1 MADLRSKFIEDYAG
15 GLLNVSR
22 QELASTGEVLS
33 QDGFLSNATLFV
45 EDGSGT
51 KSGLL
56 LGASLCE
63 VVDPTTTQSAVN
75 VRYAD
80 RTYASIRDLK
90 IFSTAI
96 ASAQAA
102 LSDASSSS
110 ITNLENAFEL
120 LEDAFNTLQNNFNT
134 RESVVDEKIE
144 SLSKIQTIENDID
157 SLSAEQKTLSNSVVT
172 LEASTKANSAS
183 FEAIGN
189 IKKASFTAYG
199 KVTAISPTVATGE
212 SNSNRTAGSYSLTNL
227 VSSTGTDLDV
237 NVTVASDGAVT
248 VSSIVDAGS
257 DFLVGDEITIPDSS
271 LGSGGAPS
279 VVLQVTEISLSMS
292 SDKLAPQ
299 VQALTE
305 KVNEIITTFANF

>member
-63 VVDPTTTQSAVN
+63 VVDPTTPQGAIN

-80 RTYASIRDLK
+80 RTYANVRDLK

-102 LSDASSSS
+102 LSDATSSS

-120 LEDAFNTLQNNFNT
+120 LEDAFDTLQNNFNT
-134 RESVVDEKIE
+134 REAVVDTN
-144 SLSKIQTIENDID
+144 LSRLGELDT
-157 SLSAEQKTLSNSVVT
+157 LSARITEVSSTQQTLSNQISSIASDVDASIRSFKSVGRISKV
-172 LEASTKANSAS
+172 S
-183 FEAIGN
+183 FRDLGAVENLLVDSVG
-189 IKKASFTAYG
+189 S
-199 KVTAISPTVATGE
+199 E
-212 SNSNRTAGSYSLTNL
+212 DRTAGDYTITGLI
-227 VSSTGTDLDV
+227 SSNGSGLAITA
-237 NVTVASDGAVT
+237 N
-248 VSSIVDAGS
+248 VDANGVVTITSITNGGS
-257 DFLVGDEITIPDSS
+257 NFLVGDKVTIGDSQ
-271 LGSGGAPS
+271 LGSGGADPVTLTVDS
-279 VVLQVTEISLSMS
+279 IVTSMTVDKLVPQVISLFNKM
-292 SDKLAPQ
+292 
-299 VQALTE
+299 
-305 KVNEIITTFANF
+305 NEIIDAFA

>member
-33 QDGFLSNATLFV
+33 QDGLLSDSTLFV

-63 VVDPTTTQSAVN
+63 VVDPTTTQGVVN

-144 SLSKIQTIENDID
+144 SLDKIQTLENSVS
-157 SLSAEQKTLSNSVVT
+157 SLSAEQATLSNSILT
-172 LEASTKANSAS
+172 LQSSTEANSAS
-183 FEAIGN
+183 FNAIGN
-189 IKKASFTAYG
+189 IEKASFVAYG
-199 KVTAISPTVATGE
+199 TVATIVPTVTTGD
-212 SNSNRTAGSYSLTNL
+212 SDRTEGTYTLTGL
-227 VSSTGTDLDV
+227 VSNTGTGLNLSIDV
-237 NVTVASDGAVT
+237 DADGIATVASIANPGT
-248 VSSIVDAGS
+248 N
-257 DFLVGDEITIPDSS
+257 FLVGDKITIPDSN
-271 LGSGGAPS
+271 LGSGGAAS
-279 VVLQVTEISLSMS
+279 VVLQVTEINLSMS
-292 SDKLAPQ
+292 SSKLAPQ

-305 KVNEIITTFANF
+305 KINEIITTFANL

>member
-199 KVTAISPTVATGE
+199 KVTAISPTV
-212 SNSNRTAGSYSLTNL
+212 
-227 VSSTGTDLDV
+227 ST
-237 NVTVASDGAVT
+237 
-248 VSSIVDAGS
+248 
-257 DFLVGDEITIPDSS
+257 
-271 LGSGGAPS
+271 
-279 VVLQVTEISLSMS
+279 
-292 SDKLAPQ
+292 
-299 VQALTE
+299 
-305 KVNEIITTFANF
+305 